1 MSLSDY
7 ISIFDTRPIAQSH
20 LTGAATATLCRH
32 NATTQRRAAT
42 SALRSAR
49 GIEREREPWS
59 TNGSPRQNRA
69 TPHRA
74 TPSRATRHATLRQ
87 APSRPSRPPLS
98 LSLHAAML
106 TPMFQ
111 RSYHH
116 PPPSSLASLHLYRAY
131 VRETLY
137 YTQRPRASTRASG
150 RLPPFSRDAVFLL
163 PNNRDG
169 ARWSGPGVEGTRVPN
184 VG

>member
-49 GIEREREPWS
+49 GIEREREPWN

-98 LSLHAAML
+98 LSLSPRGDADSNVPTQL
-106 TPMFQ
+106 
-111 RSYHH
+111 
-116 PPPSSLASLHLYRAY
+116 PPSST
-131 VRETLY
+131 V
-137 YTQRPRASTRASG
+137 
-150 RLPPFSRDAVFLL
+150 LPCFVAPLSSIRTRDAVLHAAASRVYPRVWPAATVF
-163 PNNRDG
+163 
-169 ARWSGPGVEGTRVPN
+169 ARRGVPPPEQ
-184 VG
+184 

>member
-49 GIEREREPWS
+49 GIEREREPWN

-87 APSRPSRPPLS
+87 AHLDPPGLLS
-98 LSLHAAML
+98 LSLSPRGDADSNVPTQL
-106 TPMFQ
+106 
-111 RSYHH
+111 
-116 PPPSSLASLHLYRAY
+116 PPSST
-131 VRETLY
+131 V
-137 YTQRPRASTRASG
+137 
-150 RLPPFSRDAVFLL
+150 LPCFVAPLSSIRTRDAVLHVAASRVYPRVWPAATVF
-163 PNNRDG
+163 
-169 ARWSGPGVEGTRVPN
+169 ARRGVPPPEQ
-184 VG
+184 